1 MHKGFMQTFYQ
12 NGDLKRYV
20 FRSLVSEITESAFHS
35 TGAVCDLLGSLGR
48 CVEQTVNL
56 PYLLT

>member
-1 MHKGFMQTFYQ
+1 MHKGFMQTCYQ
-12 NGDLKRYV
+12 NGDLKRYA
-20 FRSLVSEITESAFHS
+20 FREITESAFHS
-35 TGAVCDLLGSLGR
+35 TGAVFDLLRSLGR